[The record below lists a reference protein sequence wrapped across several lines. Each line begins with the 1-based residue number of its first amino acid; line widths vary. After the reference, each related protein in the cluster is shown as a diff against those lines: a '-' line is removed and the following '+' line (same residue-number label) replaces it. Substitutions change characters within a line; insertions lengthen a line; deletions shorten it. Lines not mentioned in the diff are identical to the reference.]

1 MISNHHDV
9 AHAEPIAEIARDS
22 VKPPR
27 TDKIKKPHRKRL
39 IRGLKHLFVAI
50 HALLIMAILLAAALF
65 YIAFRPDGLSLV
77 NTYLLSPLGIQ
88 TTKTEGSLTD
98 GLTLH
103 NLHTETIDAKSLTLD
118 YNLTAILKGKHIID
132 SIEIDGLRIHLDD
145 FIGDD
150 GTPSLPLPTFALK
163 SVKLTKLQLISSYPI
178 ELNID
183 AQNGSFDGDNLNFK
197 TLKATIL
204 SRYASGALSGKVK
217 NNSITGTGIVYPNA
231 SQLDQYVAEFTTLPA
246 AQRIEIT
253 ELSNSRVQLKTVL
266 DHLSANFNPKLSL
279 QNITLFMD
287 YHYKNHYLDFDGIHT
302 LLREDDRIQIA
313 QKLRYN
319 LNGITTTTLEGLIT
333 SSRPIPTKIITGQ
346 FRDDPHGLAGKVILG
361 GSDLSLQSSDYK
373 QFAWHL
379 NSHNPTL
386 DFLPLLPERLK
397 NSYFNATAHG
407 SYTLSTKTIAGTF
420 NASHNHG
427 DINGTLHIHD
437 DDIRLNGKLLLSQD
451 APTWKDWEFKPPLKM
466 DLSISHNTNT
476 DFTHLSLS
484 GDDLALSLEKTPQR
498 VKGSGN
504 YLGTYF
510 DLNGTLSDM
519 RFTSLT
525 PSVSK
530 TLSLMPAVTLP
541 EMEYYDAEIRTTTH
555 ITIDTELRAHTDIE
569 IPWYA
574 IVLDSRRQY
583 SGTNNSMTLHY
594 NDGNIVIDKYH
605 LDIADHPI
613 FSNHA
618 SYLHIDP
625 SGTLIVDEVR
635 IFDELRLNGTIEP
648 ATLAASLNLKSE
660 RFSYDGP
667 EGEAHIATDLR
678 FTRDANA
685 SQNLEG
691 SLTVLDG
698 KITYLPF
705 QQFKV
710 MDDDIIIIQDIRPPS
725 TSLLGMNIQITSKRP
740 IEYVTKELS
749 FQFIPDLTLWKDPLG
764 PVQIL
769 GMITIPSGTAT
780 SNGKHFAIKT
790 SEIYFG
796 GNVPLNPY
804 LNLTIEHEVDY
815 KKIQIYINHTLDSP
829 IFLFNSDPVM
839 SQNDIMSYLLFGT
852 PASAA
857 TSSDGSSP
865 TVRAD
870 ATNFMLGAGLKG
882 LIGGVTKIQLDTMN
896 ILTTKEGGMG
906 FEVGTRLN
914 KDFRILYK
922 NDTISSVL
930 IQYTVN
936 RWLRLDADIHELGQ
950 GINAVYVKDF
960 YDFLP
965 HNPPKVKANAVKP

>member
-1 MISNHHDV
+1 MQNSGK
-9 AHAEPIAEIARDS
+9 E
-22 VKPPR
+22 
-27 TDKIKKPHRKRL
+27 TKKRFHVKRL
-39 IRGLKHLFVAI
+39 IKAGQHLFVAL
-50 HALLIMAILLAAALF
+50 HALLIMGILFASALF

-77 NTYLLSPLGIQ
+77 NTYILSPLGIQ

-98 GLTLH
+98 GVILH
-103 NLHTETIDAKSLTLD
+103 NLHTETIDAKTLTLE
-118 YNLTAILKGKHIID
+118 YNLTAILNGEHVVD
-132 SIEIDGLRIHLDD
+132 SIEIDGLRIHLAD
-145 FIGDD
+145 FISDD
-150 GTPSLPLPTFALK
+150 DTPSLPLPTFVLK
-163 SVKLTKLQLISSYPI
+163 SVKLTKLQLISTYPI

-204 SRYASGALSGKVK
+204 SRYASGALSGKIK
-217 NNSITGTGIVYPNA
+217 NNSITGTGVVYPNA
-231 SQLDQYVAEFTTLPA
+231 SQLDQYVAEFTTLPT

-266 DHLSANFNPKLSL
+266 DHLSANFDPKLSL
-279 QNITLFMD
+279 QNIALFMD
-287 YHYKNHYLDFDGIHT
+287 YHYKNDYIDFDAAHT
-302 LLREDDRIQIA
+302 LLREEDRIQIA

-319 LNGITTTTLEGLIT
+319 LNGTTTTELEGSIT
-333 SSRPIPTKIITGQ
+333 SSRPLPSKSITAH
-346 FRDDPHGLAGKVILG
+346 FRDDPQGIAGKVVLG
-361 GSDLSLQSSDYK
+361 GSNLTLQSRDYE
-373 QFAWHL
+373 QFAWYL
-379 NSHNPTL
+379 NSHNSTL
-386 DFLPLLPERLK
+386 DFLPFLPEKLK
-397 NSYFNATAHG
+397 NSYLNATAHG
-407 SYTLSTKTIAGTF
+407 SYTSSTNTVTGTF

-437 DDIRLNGKLLLSQD
+437 DDVRLNGKLLLSQD
-451 APTWKDWEFKPPLKM
+451 APTWKDWELKPPQKM
-466 DLSISHNTNT
+466 DLSIVHNPDT
-476 DFTHLSLS
+476 THISLN
-484 GDDLALSLEKTPQR
+484 GKDLALSLERTSER
-498 VKGSGN
+498 LKGSGN

-510 DLNGTLSDM
+510 DLNGTTSDM

-525 PSVSK
+525 PSVAK
-530 TLSLMPAVTLP
+530 TLSLLPSFTLP
-541 EMEYYDAEIRTTTH
+541 DMEYYDAEIRTTTH
-555 ITIDTELRAHTDIE
+555 ITIDTELSASTDIE
-569 IPWYA
+569 VPWYA

-583 SGTNNSMTLHY
+583 SGTNNTMTLHY
-594 NDGNIVIDKYH
+594 NKGNIIIDKYH
-605 LDIADHPI
+605 LDIAEHPI
-613 FSNHA
+613 FSDYP

-625 SGTLIVDEVR
+625 SGNLIVDEVR
-635 IFDELRLNGTIEP
+635 IFDTLRLKGTIEP
-648 ATLAASLNLKSE
+648 KTLAANLTLQSE
-660 RFSYDGP
+660 RFTYSGP
-667 EGEAHIATDLR
+667 EGEAHIAADLR

-691 SLTVLDG
+691 SLTILDG
-698 KITYLPF
+698 KIIYLPF

-725 TSLLGMNIQITSKRP
+725 TSLLAMNIQITSKRP
-740 IEYVTKELS
+740 LEYVTKELS
-749 FQFIPDLTLWKDPLG
+749 FQFIPDITLWKDPQG
-764 PVQIL
+764 PMQIL
-769 GMITIPSGTAT
+769 GMISIPAGTAT
-780 SNGKHFAIKT
+780 SNGKHFEIKS

-815 KKIQIYINHTLDSP
+815 KKIQIFINHTLDSP

-852 PASAA
+852 PASAVS
-857 TSSDGSSP
+857 SSDRSSP

-914 KDFRILYK
+914 KDFRVLYK

-960 YDFLP
+960 HDFLP
-965 HNPPKVKANAVKP
+965 HNPPKAKAKPLKP

>member
-1 MISNHHDV
+1 MSF
-9 AHAEPIAEIARDS
+9 
-22 VKPPR
+22 K
-27 TDKIKKPHRKRL
+27 RKRL
-39 IRGLKHLFVAI
+39 KRGLKHLFVAI
-50 HALLIMAILLAAALF
+50 HALLIMGILLVSALF
-65 YIAFRPDGLSLV
+65 YLAFHPNGLTLL
-77 NTYLLSPLGIQ
+77 NTYILPALGIQ
-88 TTKTEGSLTD
+88 TSSTEGSLTS
-98 GLTLH
+98 GVILH
-103 NLHTETIDAKSLTLD
+103 NLHTETIDAKTLTLD
-118 YNLTAILKGKHIID
+118 YNLTAILNGKHIVD
-132 SIEIDGLRIHLDD
+132 SITIDGLRIHLDD
-145 FIGDD
+145 FIGDND
-150 GTPSLPLPTFALK
+150 TPSFSLPTFVLK
-163 SVKLTKLQLISSYPI
+163 SVKLTKLQLISTYPI

-183 AQNGSFDGDNLNFK
+183 AQNGSFDGDKLNFK

-204 SRYASGALSGKVK
+204 SRYASGALSGHIK
-217 NNSITGTGIVYPNA
+217 NNTITGAGVIYPNA
-231 SQLDQYVAEFTTLPA
+231 SQLDKYVAEFTTLPA
-246 AQRIEIT
+246 AQRIEII
-253 ELSNSRVQLKTVL
+253 ELSNSRVQLKTAIDQL
-266 DHLSANFNPKLSL
+266 GANFDPTLSL

-287 YHYKNHYLDFDGIHT
+287 YHYKNDYIDFDAAHT
-302 LLREDDRIQIA
+302 LIREEDRIQIA

-319 LNGITTTTLEGLIT
+319 FNGTTTTALEGLIA
-333 SSRPIPTKIITGQ
+333 SSRPLPTKNITAN
-346 FRDDPHGLAGKVILG
+346 FRDDAQGVAGKVILG

-373 QFAWHL
+373 EFAWHL

-386 DFLPLLPERLK
+386 DFLPFLPEELK
-397 NSYFNATAHG
+397 SSYLNATAHG
-407 SYTLSTKTIAGTF
+407 SYTSSTKTITGTF
-420 NASHNHG
+420 SASHNHG
-427 DINGTLHIHD
+427 DINGTLSIKND
-437 DDIRLNGKLLLSQD
+437 DVRLNGKLLLSPD
-451 APTWKDWEFKPPLKM
+451 APIWKEWKLKPPLRL
-466 DLSISHNTNT
+466 DIEIARNATS
-476 DFTHLSLS
+476 THINLS
-484 GDDLALSLEKTPQR
+484 GDDLALSLEQTSER
-498 VKGSGN
+498 VKGAGS

-510 DLNGTLSDM
+510 DLNGTVSDM
-519 RFTSLT
+519 KFTSVT
-525 PSVSK
+525 PSLGK
-530 TLSLMPAVTLP
+530 TLSLISSITLP
-541 EMEYYDAEIRTTTH
+541 DMEFYDAEIRTTTH
-555 ITIDTELRAHTDIE
+555 IKTGTEINASMDIE

-583 SGTNNSMTLHY
+583 SGTNNTLTLHY
-594 NDGNIVIDKYH
+594 NDGNIVIDKYRFEV
-605 LDIADHPI
+605 ADHPI
-613 FSNHA
+613 FSNHP

-625 SGTLIVDEVR
+625 AGNLIVDEIR

-648 ATLAASLNLKSE
+648 ATLAANLNLKSE
-660 RFSYDGP
+660 RFSYNGP
-667 EGEAHIATDLR
+667 EGEAHIAADLR

-725 TSLLGMNIQITSKRP
+725 TSLLGMNIKITSTHP
-740 IEYVTKELS
+740 IEYKTKELD
-749 FQFIPDLTLWKDPLG
+749 FKFIPDLTIWKDPLG

-780 SNGKHFAIKT
+780 SNAKIFDIKR
-790 SEIYFG
+790 SEIYFA

-829 IFLFNSDPVM
+829 IFLFNSDPLM

-857 TSSDGSSP
+857 SSGGNSP

-950 GINAVYVKDF
+950 GINAIYVKDF
-960 YDFLP
+960 HDFLP
-965 HNPPKVKANAVKP
+965 HNPPKVNAK

>member
-1 MISNHHDV
+1 MSFN
-9 AHAEPIAEIARDS
+9 
-22 VKPPR
+22 
-27 TDKIKKPHRKRL
+27 RKRFK
-39 IRGLKHLFVAI
+39 RGLKYLFVAI
-50 HALLIMAILLAAALF
+50 HAFLVMGVLVAAALF
-65 YIAFRPDGLSLV
+65 YLVFHPNGLSLL
-77 NTYLLSPLGIQ
+77 NTYILPALGIQ
-88 TTKTEGSLTD
+88 ASSTEGSLTS
-98 GLTLH
+98 GVILH
-103 NLHTETIDAKSLTLD
+103 NLHTETIDAKTLTLD
-118 YNLTAILKGKHIID
+118 YNLTAILKGKHVID
-132 SIEIDGLRIHLDD
+132 SIEIDGLQIHLDD
-145 FIGDD
+145 FISDNN
-150 GTPSLPLPTFALK
+150 TPSFPLPMFDLK
-163 SVKLTKLQLISSYPI
+163 SVKLTKLQLISTYPI

-183 AQNGSFDGDNLNFK
+183 AQNGSFDGNNLNFK

-204 SRYASGALSGKVK
+204 SRYASGALSGQIK

-231 SQLDQYVAEFTTLPA
+231 SQLDRYVADFTTLPT

-253 ELSNSRVQLKTVL
+253 ELSDSRVQLKTAIYQL
-266 DHLSANFNPKLSL
+266 GANFDPALSL
-279 QNITLFMD
+279 HNITLSMD
-287 YHYKNHYLDFDGIHT
+287 YHYKNKYIDFDSSHT
-302 LLREDDRIQIA
+302 LLREGDRIQIA

-319 LNGITTTTLEGLIT
+319 FNGTTTTTLEGDIA
-333 SSRPIPTKIITGQ
+333 SSRPLPSKTITAN
-346 FRDDPHGLAGKVILG
+346 FRDDAQGVAGKVILG

-373 QFAWHL
+373 EFAWHL
-379 NSHNPTL
+379 NSQNTTL
-386 DFLPLLPERLK
+386 NFLPFLPEKLK
-397 NSYFNATAHG
+397 SSYLNATAQG
-407 SYTLSTKTIAGTF
+407 SYTSSTKTIAGTF
-420 NASHNHG
+420 SAHHNHG
-427 DINGTLHIHD
+427 DINGTLTIKND
-437 DDIRLNGKLLLSQD
+437 DVRLNGKLLLSPD
-451 APTWKDWEFKPPLKM
+451 APTWKEWKLKPPLQM
-466 DLSISHNTNT
+466 DIAIAHNTASARI
-476 DFTHLSLS
+476 SLR
-484 GDDLALSLEKTPQR
+484 GDDLALSLERTSER
-498 VKGSGN
+498 VKGAGT

-510 DLNGTLSDM
+510 DLNGTVIDM
-519 RFTSLT
+519 RFASVT
-525 PSVSK
+525 PSLRK
-530 TLSLMPAVTLP
+530 TLSLISSVILP
-541 EMEYYDAEIRTTTH
+541 DMEYYDAEIRTTTH
-555 ITIDTELRAHTDIE
+555 IKTGTELSASIDIE

-583 SGTNNSMTLHY
+583 SGINNTMTLHY

-605 LDIADHPI
+605 LEIADHPI

-625 SGTLIVDEVR
+625 TGNIIVDEVR

-648 ATLAASLNLKSE
+648 ATLTANLNLKSE

-667 EGEAHIATDLR
+667 EGEAHIAADLR

-685 SQNLEG
+685 SQNLGG
-691 SLTVLDG
+691 SLTILDG

-725 TSLLGMNIQITSKRP
+725 TSLLGMNIQITSTRP
-740 IEYVTKELS
+740 IEYKIKELD

-769 GMITIPSGTAT
+769 GMITIPSGSAT
-780 SNGKHFAIKT
+780 SNAKIFDIKH

-815 KKIQIYINHTLDSP
+815 KKIQIYITHTLDSP

-857 TSSDGSSP
+857 SSSSGSSP

-936 RWLRLDADIHELGQ
+936 RWLRLDADIHALGQ
-950 GINAVYVKDF
+950 GINVVYVKDF

-965 HNPPKVKANAVKP
+965 HNTSKVKVNAVKP

>member
-1 MISNHHDV
+1 M
-9 AHAEPIAEIARDS
+9 A
-22 VKPPR
+22 
-27 TDKIKKPHRKRL
+27 L
-39 IRGLKHLFVAI
+39 
-50 HALLIMAILLAAALF
+50 HALLVMGILVAAALF
-65 YIAFRPDGLSLV
+65 YLAFHPSGLSLL
-77 NTYLLSPLGIQ
+77 NTYILPALGIQ
-88 TTKTEGSLTD
+88 TSSTEGSLTN
-98 GLTLH
+98 GVILH
-103 NLHTETIDAKSLTLD
+103 NLHTETIDAKTLTLD
-118 YNLTAILKGKHIID
+118 YNLTAILKGKHVVD

-145 FIGDD
+145 FIGDND
-150 GTPSLPLPTFALK
+150 TPSLSLPTFALK
-163 SVKLTKLQLISSYPI
+163 SVKLTKLQLISTYPI

-183 AQNGSFDGDNLNFK
+183 AQNGSYDGENLNFK
-197 TLKATIL
+197 TLKARIL
-204 SRYASGALSGKVK
+204 SRYASGALSGKIQ

-231 SQLDQYVAEFTTLPA
+231 SQLDKYVADFTTLPA
-246 AQRIEIT
+246 SQRIEIT
-253 ELSNSRVQLKTVL
+253 ELSDTRVQLKTTIDQL
-266 DHLSANFNPKLSL
+266 GANFDPKLSL

-287 YHYKNHYLDFDGIHT
+287 YHYKNKYIDFDSTHT
-302 LLREDDRIQIA
+302 LLREEERIQIA

-319 LNGITTTTLEGLIT
+319 FNRTTTTTLEGLIA
-333 SSRPIPTKIITGQ
+333 SSRPLPTKTITAN
-346 FRDDPHGLAGKVILG
+346 FRDDAQGVAGKVILG
-361 GSDLSLQSSDYK
+361 GSDLSLQSSNYK
-373 QFAWHL
+373 EFAWHL

-386 DFLPLLPERLK
+386 DFLPFLPEELK
-397 NSYFNATAHG
+397 NSYLNATAHG
-407 SYTLSTKTIAGTF
+407 SYTSSTKTIAGTF
-420 NASHNHG
+420 SAHHNHG
-427 DINGTLHIHD
+427 DINGTLSIKND
-437 DDIRLNGKLLLSQD
+437 DVRLNGKLLLSPD
-451 APTWKDWEFKPPLKM
+451 APAWKEWKFKPPLRM
-466 DLSISHNTNT
+466 DIAIAHNTAS
-476 DFTHLSLS
+476 THINLS
-484 GDDLALSLEKTPQR
+484 GDDLALSLERTSER

-510 DLNGTLSDM
+510 DLNGTVNDM
-519 RFTSLT
+519 RFTTFT
-525 PSVSK
+525 PSLGK
-530 TLSLMPAVTLP
+530 TLSLIPSVTLP
-541 EMEYYDAEIRTTTH
+541 DMEYYDAEIRTTTH
-555 ITIDTELRAHTDIE
+555 IKIDTVISASMDIE

-574 IVLDSRRQY
+574 IVLDSSRQY
-583 SGTNNSMTLHY
+583 SGTNNTLTLHY
-594 NDGNIVIDKYH
+594 NDGNIVIDKYR
-605 LDIADHPI
+605 LEVADHPI
-613 FSNHA
+613 FSNHP

-625 SGTLIVDEVR
+625 TGNLIVDEIR

-648 ATLAASLNLKSE
+648 ATLAANLNMKSG
-660 RFSYDGP
+660 RFSYNGP
-667 EGEAHIATDLR
+667 EGEAHVAADLR

-691 SLTVLDG
+691 SLTILDG
-698 KITYLPF
+698 EITYLPF

-725 TSLLGMNIQITSKRP
+725 TSLLAMNIQITSARP
-740 IEYVTKELS
+740 LEYKTKELY
-749 FQFIPDLTLWKDPLG
+749 FKFIPDLTLWKDPLG

-780 SNGKHFAIKT
+780 SNAKIFEIKR

-815 KKIQIYINHTLDSP
+815 KKIQIYVNHTLDSP
-829 IFLFNSDPVM
+829 IFLFNSDPIM
-839 SQNDIMSYLLFGT
+839 NQNDIMSYLLFGT

-857 TSSDGSSP
+857 SSSSGSSP

-922 NDTISSVL
+922 NDAISSVL

-960 YDFLP
+960 HDFLP
-965 HNPPKVKANAVKP
+965 HNPPSGKVETVKP